1 MTGLVAAFAEAWEE
15 VRIHKVRVIVSL
27 IGVLIAVAAM
37 TVITA
42 LGDMARQANAEH
54 SERTSGRPATLQVS
68 AWPLDGSMPPEG
80 ALTEAF
86 GEIVERHSIEY
97 SSILS
102 TSELR
107 FRFADGTEPV
117 WATFV
122 DRSYGEMHRIE
133 PLEGRWFT
141 DADERRFA
149 PAAVVNQTLHERLG
163 APDLRTNPTV
173 VIGGERPVRATVVG
187 VTPDAYSDEMQS
199 AYLLNTHQAQW
210 GFQGQYPAAPSL
222 EVWVPPDSADQLTE
236 VVTSDLRSMLGDEL
250 QVDVYRV
257 DPSDFDLIDSQ
268 LQWVIRGVSVIALGM
283 GALGLLN
290 IALVTVRYR
299 VREIG
304 VRRSF
309 GATSGRVFFSVM
321 MESVFATLVAGL
333 AGVILAIAIVRNV
346 PIEEL
351 IGGGNITDVPAF
363 PVRAAVEGLVAAT
376 VVGALAGILP
386 ATVAVRV
393 KVIDAIRF

>member
-1 MTGLVAAFAEAWEE
+1 MTGLVAAFAEAWDE

-68 AWPLDGSMPPEG
+68 AWTMDGSMLPAET
-80 ALTEAF
+80 LTDAYAEL
-86 GEIVERHSIEY
+86 VERHSVAY
-97 SSILS
+97 SSVLS
-102 TSELR
+102 NTELR
-107 FRFADGTEPV
+107 FRLADGTEPV
-117 WATFV
+117 WTTYI

-133 PLEGRWFT
+133 PEQGRWFT
-141 DADERRFA
+141 AADERRFA
-149 PAAVVNQTLHERLG
+149 PAVVVNEAFHQRMGE
-163 APDLRTNPTV
+163 PDLRTNPTV
-173 VIGGERPVRATVVG
+173 VIGGERPVRATVIG
-187 VTPDAYSDEMQS
+187 VTPNAYSDEMPS
-199 AYLLNTHQAQW
+199 AYLLHAHQAQW
-210 GFQGQYPAAPSL
+210 GIQGLYPIPPML
-222 EVWVPPDSADQLTE
+222 ELWVPPESAEELTG
-236 VVTSDLRSMLGDEL
+236 VLTSDLAGLLGDDL
-250 QVDVYRV
+250 QIDVYRI
-257 DPSDFDLIDSQ
+257 DPSDFDVIDGQ

-283 GALGLLN
+283 GALGLVN

-321 MESVFATLVAGL
+321 MESVFATAVAGL
-333 AGVILAIAIVRNV
+333 AGVVLAVAIVENV

-351 IGGGNITDVPAF
+351 IGGSVTDVPPF

-376 VVGALAGILP
+376 LVGALAGIIP

>member
-1 MTGLVAAFAEAWEE
+1 MTGLVAAFAEAWDE

-54 SERTSGRPATLQVS
+54 SERTSGRPATLQVN
-68 AWPLDGSMPPEG
+68 AWPMDGSLLPAETLTG
-80 ALTEAF
+80 AYAEL
-86 GEIVERHSIEY
+86 VERHSVAY
-97 SSILS
+97 SSVLS
-102 TSELR
+102 TNEQL
-107 FRFADGTEPV
+107 FRFVDGVEPV
-117 WATFV
+117 WTTAI

-133 PLEGRWFT
+133 PEQGRWFT
-141 DADERRFA
+141 ADDERRFA
-149 PAAVVNQTLHERLG
+149 PAVVVNEALHQRMG
-163 APDLRTNPTV
+163 APDVRTNPTV
-173 VIGGERPVRATVVG
+173 VIGGERPVRATVIG
-187 VTPDAYSDEMQS
+187 VTPDAYSDESPS
-199 AYLLNTHQAQW
+199 AYLLNSHQARW
-210 GFQGQYPAAPSL
+210 EIAGAHPGAPIL
-222 EVWVPPDSADQLTE
+222 ELWVPPETVDEFTG
-236 VVTSDLRSMLGDEL
+236 VVTADLTSLLGDDL
-250 QVDVYRV
+250 QIDVYRI
-257 DPSDFDLIDSQ
+257 DPSDFDVIDGQ
-268 LQWVIRGVSVIALGM
+268 LRWVVRGVSVIALGM
-283 GALGLLN
+283 GALGLVN

-321 MESVFATLVAGL
+321 MESVFATAVAGL
-333 AGVILAIAIVRNV
+333 AGVVLAVAIVENV

-351 IGGGNITDVPAF
+351 IGGSVTDVPPF

-376 VVGALAGILP
+376 VIGALAGIVP

>member
-1 MTGLVAAFAEAWEE
+1 MTGLFAAFAEAWEE

-54 SERTSGRPATLQVS
+54 SERTSGRPATLQVG
-68 AWPLDGSMPPEG
+68 AWPMDGSMPSEG
-80 ALTEAF
+80 ALTDAF
-86 GEIVERHSIEY
+86 AEIVERHSIEY
-97 SSILS
+97 SSMLS
-102 TSELR
+102 NTEQVVR
-107 FRFADGTEPV
+107 FGDGSEPV
-117 WATFV
+117 WTTYI

-133 PLEGRWFT
+133 AEQGRWFT
-141 DADERRFA
+141 TADERRFA
-149 PAAVVNQTLHERLG
+149 PVVVVNEAFHQRMG

-173 VIGGERPVRATVVG
+173 VIAGERPVRATVVG
-187 VTPDAYSDEMQS
+187 VVPSPFDDEMPS
-199 AYLLNTHQAQW
+199 AYMLNTHQAQW
-210 GFQGQYPAAPSL
+210 ELQGLYPASPSL
-222 EVWVPPDSADQLTE
+222 EVWVPPGSADELTG
-236 VVTSDLRSMLGDEL
+236 VITSDLTSMLGDEM
-250 QVDVYRV
+250 QIDVYRL
-257 DPSDFDLIDSQ
+257 DPADFDVIDSQ
-268 LQWVIRGVSVIALGM
+268 LEWVIRGVSVIALGM

-290 IALVTVRYR
+290 IALVTVKYR

-321 MESVFATLVAGL
+321 MESVFATAVAGL
-333 AGVILAIAIVRNV
+333 FGVALAVAIVKNV

-351 IGGGNITDVPAF
+351 IGGTITDVPAF

>member
-1 MTGLVAAFAEAWEE
+1 MTGLFAAFAEAWEE

-68 AWPLDGSMPPEG
+68 AWPMDGSMPSEG

-86 GEIVERHSIEY
+86 AEIVERHSIEY
-97 SSILS
+97 SSVLS
-102 TSELR
+102 ATEQMI
-107 FRFADGTEPV
+107 RFADGSEPV
-117 WATFV
+117 WTTTI

-133 PLEGRWFT
+133 PEQGRWFT
-141 DADERRFA
+141 AADERRFA
-149 PAAVVNQTLHERLG
+149 PAVVVNETFHQRMG

-173 VIGGERPVRATVVG
+173 VIAGERPVRATVIG
-187 VTPDAYSDEMQS
+187 VVPSPYEDEMPS
-199 AYLLNTHQAQW
+199 AFVLTAHQAQW
-210 GFQGQYPAAPSL
+210 QFQGLYPGAPSL
-222 EVWVPPDSADQLTE
+222 EVWVPPEVAEELTG
-236 VVTSDLRSMLGDEL
+236 VITADLRSMLGDDM
-250 QVDVYRV
+250 QVDVYRL
-257 DPSDFDLIDSQ
+257 DPADFDLIDSQ

-283 GALGLLN
+283 GALGLVN

-321 MESVFATLVAGL
+321 MESVFATAVAGL
-333 AGVILAIAIVRNV
+333 LGVGLAVAIVKNV

-351 IGGGNITDVPAF
+351 IGGAITDVPAF
-363 PVRAAVEGLVAAT
+363 PVRAAVEGMIAAT
-376 VVGALAGILP
+376 VVGALAGVLP

>member
-1 MTGLVAAFAEAWEE
+1 MTGLFAAFAEAWEE

-54 SERTSGRPATLQVS
+54 SERTSGRPATLQVNVWNETGMLAS
-68 AWPLDGSMPPEG
+68 EPVATAYRDL
-80 ALTEAF
+80 
-86 GEIVERHSIEY
+86 VERHSVTY
-97 SSILS
+97 SSHVLF
-102 TSELR
+102 SETVMR
-107 FRFADGTEPV
+107 FTDGSEPV
-117 WATFV
+117 ATTAV
-122 DRSYGEMHRIE
+122 DQSYGEMHRIE
-133 PLEGRWFT
+133 PLHGRWFGP
-141 DADERRFA
+141 ADERRLA
-149 PAAVVNQTLHERLG
+149 PALVVNETFHQRLG

-173 VIGGERPVRATVVG
+173 LIGGERPVRAAVIG
-187 VTPDAYSDEMQS
+187 VTADAYEGEMPS
-199 AYLLNTHQAQW
+199 AYMLTSHRDQW
-210 GFQGQYPAAPSL
+210 GTEGLYESTPML
-222 EVWVPPDSADQLTE
+222 ELWVPPGSADQLTE
-236 VVTSDLRSMLGDEL
+236 VVRADLRSMLGDDV
-250 QVDVYRV
+250 QVEVYRA
-257 DPSDFDLIDSQ
+257 DPADFDLIDSQ

-283 GALGLLN
+283 GALGLVN

-321 MESVFATLVAGL
+321 MESVFATAVAGL
-333 AGVILAIAIVRNV
+333 LGVALAVAIVANV

-351 IGGGNITDVPAF
+351 IGGSITDVPAF

>member
-1 MTGLVAAFAEAWEE
+1 MTGLVAAFAEAWDE

-68 AWPLDGSMPPEG
+68 AWSMDGSLVASDTLTG
-80 ALTEAF
+80 AYA
-86 GEIVERHSIEY
+86 EIVERHSVTY
-97 SSILS
+97 SSVLS
-102 TSELR
+102 TNEQL
-107 FRFADGTEPV
+107 FRFTDGVEPV
-117 WATFV
+117 WTTYI

-133 PLEGRWFT
+133 PREGRWFT
-141 DADERRFA
+141 AADERRFA
-149 PAAVVNQTLHERLG
+149 PAVVVNEAFHQRMG

-173 VIGGERPVRATVVG
+173 VIGGERPVRATVIG
-187 VTPDAYSDEMQS
+187 VTPDAYSDESPS
-199 AYLLNTHQAQW
+199 AFLLNSHQAQW
-210 GFQGQYPAAPSL
+210 GIQGAYPGAPIL
-222 EVWVPPDSADQLTE
+222 ELWVPPEAADELTG
-236 VVTSDLRSMLGDEL
+236 VVTSDLASLVGVDL
-250 QVDVYRV
+250 QVDVYRI
-257 DPSDFDLIDSQ
+257 DPSDFDVIDGQ

-283 GALGLLN
+283 GALGLVN

-321 MESVFATLVAGL
+321 MESVFATAVAGL
-333 AGVILAIAIVRNV
+333 AGVVLAVAIVKNV

-351 IGGGNITDVPAF
+351 IGGSVTDVPAF

-376 VVGALAGILP
+376 AIGALAGIVP

>member
-1 MTGLVAAFAEAWEE
+1 MTGLFAAFAEAWEE

-54 SERTSGRPATLQVS
+54 SERTSGRPATLQVNVWNETGML
-68 AWPLDGSMPPEG
+68 AAEPVAAAYRDL
-80 ALTEAF
+80 
-86 GEIVERHSIEY
+86 VERHSVTY
-97 SSILS
+97 SSHVLF
-102 TSELR
+102 SETVMR
-107 FRFADGTEPV
+107 FTDGSEPV
-117 WATFV
+117 YTTAV
-122 DRSYGEMHRIE
+122 DQSSGEMHRIE
-133 PLEGRWFT
+133 PLHGRWFSP
-141 DADERRFA
+141 ADERRLS
-149 PAAVVNQTLHERLG
+149 PALVVNETFHQRLG

-173 VIGGERPVRATVVG
+173 LVGGERPVRATVIG
-187 VTPDAYSDEMQS
+187 VTADAYEGEMPS
-199 AYLLNTHQAQW
+199 AYMLTSHRDQW
-210 GFQGQYPAAPSL
+210 GTEGLYASTPTL
-222 EVWVPPDSADQLTE
+222 ELWVPPDSADQLTE
-236 VVTSDLRSMLGDEL
+236 VVRADLRSMLGDDV
-250 QVDVYRV
+250 QVEVYRA

-283 GALGLLN
+283 GALGLVN

-321 MESVFATLVAGL
+321 MESVFATAVAGL
-333 AGVILAIAIVRNV
+333 LGVALAVAIVKNV

-351 IGGGNITDVPAF
+351 IGGSITDVPAF
-363 PVRAAVEGLVAAT
+363 PVRAAIEGLVAAT

>member
-1 MTGLVAAFAEAWEE
+1 VTGLFAAFAEAWEE

-68 AWPLDGSMPPEG
+68 AWPMDGSMPPEG

-86 GEIVERHSIEY
+86 TEVVERHSITY
-97 SSILS
+97 SSMLS
-102 TSELR
+102 NTELR

-117 WATFV
+117 WTTYI

-133 PLEGRWFT
+133 PVLGRWFSA
-141 DADERRFA
+141 ADEDRFA
-149 PAAVVNQTLHERLG
+149 PAAVVNEALHRRLG
-163 APDLRTNPTV
+163 EPDLRTHPTV

-187 VTPDAYSDEMQS
+187 VTSDAYSDEMPS
-199 AYLLNTHQAQW
+199 AYLLNAHQAQW
-210 GFQGQYPAAPSL
+210 GIQGLYPNPPTL
-222 EVWVPPDSADQLTE
+222 EVWVPPESADELMG
-236 VVTSDLRSMLGDEL
+236 VITSDLRSMLGDNL
-250 QVDVYRV
+250 QVDVYRL

-268 LQWVIRGVSVIALGM
+268 LQWVIRGVSVIALSM

-321 MESVFATLVAGL
+321 MESVFATAVAGL
-333 AGVILAIAIVRNV
+333 AGVAVAVAIVKNV
-346 PIEEL
+346 PIDEL
-351 IGGGNITDVPAF
+351 IGGTITDVPAF
-363 PVRAAVEGLVAAT
+363 PIRAAVEGLVAAT